1 MSLFAE
7 VRSGEGLL
15 VAVLAIDVFLVL
27 VAYYLIKVVREPL
40 ILVGGGAEL
49 KSYAAA
55 GQAVLLVGVAKLV
68 DVMARRFGRL
78 RLMATS
84 WLFFAVNLVAFFL
97 LAHAQ
102 APIGFVFFLWVGIFS
117 VVVLA
122 QFWSFANDLY
132 TPEQGK
138 RLFAIVGIGASAGA
152 VVGSALARTLIDSS
166 EVDGA
171 DPDAV
176 YRLML
181 YAAGVLMVAL
191 ALTAYAD
198 RHATAR
204 SATATAPP
212 PAEVIGGDTAL
223 ALIRR
228 DRYLWL
234 IALLILVL
242 NWVNSTGEFL
252 LGRMVE
258 AAAHDA
264 SAAAWAASSDTA
276 GVIEATF
283 RSGFE
288 RTFVG
293 GFYADFF
300 TWVNALGVFVQLF
313 LVSRILKYVGVRV
326 ALMAL
331 PTIALLGYGALL
343 ALPVLAVIR
352 VAKTAEN
359 ALDYSLQ
366 NTTQQ
371 ALFLVTSRAAKYKAK
386 GFVDTVMKRLGD
398 VLQAGV
404 VWLGSLLA
412 FSTRHYATVAMLLVA
427 VWLLVAFAIG
437 REYRRREAAQPD
449 AS

>member
-1 MSLFAE
+1 ML
-7 VRSGEGLL
+7 
-15 VAVLAIDVFLVL
+15 AVDVFLVL

-55 GQAVLLVGVAKLV
+55 GQALLLVGVAKSV

-84 WLFFAVNLVAFFL
+84 WLFFAANLVAFFF

-102 APIGFVFFLWVGIFS
+102 VPIGFVFFLWVGIFS

-152 VVGSALARTLIDSS
+152 VVGSALAGLILDANKSADSQ
-166 EVDGA
+166 DGSI
-171 DPDAV
+171 

-191 ALTAYAD
+191 ALTAFAD
-198 RHATAR
+198 RHATGRPAAA
-204 SATATAPP
+204 SAPP
-212 PAEVIGGDTAL
+212 PPEVIGGDTAL
-223 ALIRR
+223 RLIRR

-234 IALLILVL
+234 IALLVLLL
-242 NWVNSTGEFL
+242 NWVNSTGEFV

-258 AAAHDA
+258 AAARDA
-264 SAAAWAASSDTA
+264 SAAAWTSGAAAATA
-276 GVIEATF
+276 VEATF

-288 RTFVG
+288 ESYIG
-293 GFYADFF
+293 DFYAEYF
-300 TWVNALGVFVQLF
+300 TWVNALGVFIQLF
-313 LVSRILKYVGVRV
+313 LVSRVLKYVGVRV
-326 ALMAL
+326 AILVL
-331 PTIALLGYGALL
+331 PTVALLGYSALL

-352 VAKTAEN
+352 VAKTTEN

-386 GFVDTVMKRLGD
+386 GFIDTVMKRLGD

-404 VWLGSLLA
+404 VWLGSTLA
-412 FSTRHYATVAMLLVA
+412 FSTSAYAAIAMLLGTAWLFVA
-427 VWLLVAFAIG
+427 LAIG
-437 REYRRREAAQPD
+437 REYHRRERAEPD
-449 AS
+449 ATR

>member
-1 MSLFAE
+1 M
-7 VRSGEGLL
+7 
-15 VAVLAIDVFLVL
+15 LAIDVFLVL

-55 GQAVLLVGVAKLV
+55 GQAVLLFGVAKIV

-84 WLFFAVNLVAFFL
+84 WLFFAANLVAFFF

-102 APIGFVFFLWVGIFS
+102 VPIGFIFFLWVGIFS

-132 TPEQGK
+132 SPEQGK

-152 VVGSALARTLIDSS
+152 VVGSALAGLIIDANKSSGSEADSLYS
-166 EVDGA
+166 
-171 DPDAV
+171 
-176 YRLML
+176 LML
-181 YAAGVLMVAL
+181 YAAGVLLVAL
-191 ALTAYAD
+191 TLTAFAD
-198 RHATAR
+198 RHATTRPAAA
-204 SATATAPP
+204 SSPP
-212 PAEVIGGDTAL
+212 PAAVIGGATAL
-223 ALIRR
+223 KLIRR

-234 IALLILVL
+234 IALLVLLL
-242 NWVNSTGEFL
+242 NWVNSTGEFV

-264 SAAAWAASSDTA
+264 SAVAWATSSGVA
-276 GVIEATF
+276 GAIEATY

-288 RTFVG
+288 KAFIG
-293 GFYADFF
+293 DFYSRFF
-300 TWVNALGVFVQLF
+300 TWVNILGVVVQLF
-313 LVSRILKYVGVRV
+313 LVSRVLKYVGVRV
-326 ALMAL
+326 AIMVL

-404 VWLGSLLA
+404 VWLGSTLA
-412 FSTRHYATVAMLLVA
+412 FSTRTYALVA
-427 VWLLVAFAIG
+427 ILLGAAWFFVALAIG
-437 REYRRREAAQPD
+437 REYRRREDTQPD
-449 AS
+449 AG